1 MLKVKTYLDRSG
13 IHGIGLFAGEKI
25 KANQHVWAFHPMVD
39 LVLEPSQWLTMEKEV
54 AETSFAQVRQLAY
67 KEDGLVYLCID
78 NAQFMNHCADNHNI
92 ANLEEGNSMVAL
104 RDINEGDELL
114 CNYLEFCD
122 HDDWSMQWLYP

>member
-67 KEDGLVYLCID
+67 KEGGLTGY
-78 NAQFMNHCADNHNI
+78 
-92 ANLEEGNSMVAL
+92 
-104 RDINEGDELL
+104 
-114 CNYLEFCD
+114 
-122 HDDWSMQWLYP
+122 